1 MRDVKIQRRDGNESV
16 ARKVNLLPFSL
27 YGDYSYPLTL
37 SNVDE
42 PCEVEFQA
50 TISKSRFRRYLF
62 TFSIKR
68 EIRLFH
74 VVVVQKWQEM
84 YKSVMHVRSCCFGN

>member
-1 MRDVKIQRRDGNESV
+1 MAIIPTH
-16 ARKVNLLPFSL
+16 LLCQMWANP
-27 YGDYSYPLTL
+27 P
-37 SNVDE
+37 
-42 PCEVEFQA
+42 EVEFQG

-74 VVVVQKWQEM
+74 VAVVQKWQEV